1 MPGLLRDASY
11 KEKLPTFLTLRGSN
25 GIYSSPDRYYFFA
38 FYCIG
43 FYLTQARVRLPFWLR
58 RKRPANRG
66 HPAGSRAS
74 PEHSRS
80 PYDARERTE
89 PNKASTR
96 RSLHKTTAVAKAVP
110 RAEPAPAPVA
120 ATKEKCPLWKV
131 KPRRLP
137 RMKRPSPWLN
147 RWPRPVKV
155 TTDSGRFESIQ
166 NGCVTQPY
174 TVACDTLGKLAERF

>member
-1 MPGLLRDASY
+1 VT
-11 KEKLPTFLTLRGSN
+11 K
-25 GIYSSPDRYYFFA
+25 
-38 FYCIG
+38 
-43 FYLTQARVRLPFWLR
+43 
-58 RKRPANRG
+58 
-66 HPAGSRAS
+66 
-74 PEHSRS
+74 
-80 PYDARERTE
+80 ERTE

-96 RSLHKTTAVAKAVP
+96 RSLYKTTAVAKAVP

-166 NGCVTQPY
+166 NGCVGYATD